1 MNAYLKYESRVL
13 AVPGDLVTLGRKL
26 DNTIVLSAKSV
37 SRYHAEIVL
46 INQEFYLRDLNSSSG
61 TYLNERRIAHAVP
74 LKSGDRI
81 TIADIDLE
89 FIISDEDLDVTS
101 KKRTEQLKSSGPSDQ
116 NSEDTKPIE

>member
-1 MNAYLKYESRVL
+1 MNAYLKYGSRVL
-13 AVPGDLVTLGRKL
+13 PIQGDLATLGRKL

-46 INQEFYLRDLNSSSG
+46 INQEYYLRDLNSSSG

-89 FIISDEDLDVTS
+89 FIISDQDLDVTS
-101 KKRTEQLKSSGPSDQ
+101 KKRTEQLKSSDSSDP